1 MNGNEAAHGWRNIAV
16 LREHDHR
23 GTRWLFGMV
32 AGIVVALSPFVFYLL
47 RQIDYVQVKY
57 QIEELRTQN
66 DRLVD
71 TERRLRMEQATL
83 ESLPRVE
90 ERAVRDLGLVRPSPE
105 RVVVIRSVPPGGK
118 LVRAPDTLRPIAR

>member
-1 MNGNEAAHGWRNIAV
+1 MNGGQAAHGWRNITV

-23 GTRWLFGMV
+23 GTRWLFGVV

-47 RQIDYVQVKY
+47 RQIDYVHVRY
-57 QIEELRTQN
+57 QIEELRAQN
-66 DRLVD
+66 DRLIEA
-71 TERRLRMEQATL
+71 ERRLRMEQATL

-90 ERAVRDLGLVRPSPE
+90 ERAERELGLVRPTPE
-105 RVVVIRSVPPGGK
+105 RVVVIRSIPPGGQ

>member
-1 MNGNEAAHGWRNIAV
+1 MNGTETAHGWRNIAV

-23 GTRWLFGMV
+23 GTRWLFAVV

-47 RQIDYVQVKY
+47 RQIDYVHVRY

-66 DRLVD
+66 DHLIEA
-71 TERRLRMEQATL
+71 ERRLRMEQATL

-90 ERAVRDLGLVRPSPE
+90 ERAVSELGLVRPSPE
-105 RVVVIRSVPPGGK
+105 RVVVIRSIQPGGK
-118 LVRAPDTLRPIAR
+118 LVRAPDTLRTSAR

>member
-1 MNGNEAAHGWRNIAV
+1 MNGTHAAHGWRNLAV

-23 GTRWLFGMV
+23 GTRWLFAVV

-47 RQIDYVQVKY
+47 RQIDYVHVRY
-57 QIEELRTQN
+57 QIEDLRGQN
-66 DRLVD
+66 NKLIEA
-71 TERRLRMEQATL
+71 ERRLRMEQATL

-105 RVVVIRSVPPGGK
+105 RVVVIRGIPPGAQH
-118 LVRAPDTLRPIAR
+118 VRAPDTNRPIAR